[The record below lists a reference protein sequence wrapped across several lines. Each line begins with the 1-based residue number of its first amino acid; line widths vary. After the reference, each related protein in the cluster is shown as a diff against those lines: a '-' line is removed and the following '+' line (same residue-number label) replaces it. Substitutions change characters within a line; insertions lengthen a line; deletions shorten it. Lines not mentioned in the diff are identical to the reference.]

1 MIAGRR
7 GAAMRLAAL
16 GHLVSGDSTLTR
28 RSRLPRSFPA
38 LLRIA
43 AFGAL
48 AAAFAPPAPALELSL
63 PEARARLRSSHEALK
78 AAGHEVR
85 ERQAEVG
92 SADALMWP
100 KLEANARW
108 TRLDGPITID
118 LDPVRQ
124 VILALHPNVPGAAV
138 PPFILDVQDEQYGRA
153 DVRLTWP
160 LFTGGKIDAARDAAG
175 ARLADAN
182 ATMRGVEEGLSAEL
196 ARRYFAVRLAA
207 RAVAVREEVLAG
219 LDGHVK
225 NARRLEEEGFLSRAE
240 SLHAEVAR
248 TEADRELKASRHDL
262 ALAQEALAGLLSL
275 PGEEAGAVVPTTPLF
290 VLESLPPLDG
300 LKKSALDANPA
311 LARLSASAGLA
322 GAGLAGEKARWY
334 PELGVFG
341 YRELY
346 KAGLT
351 LLDPVWAAGVSARWT
366 LFDGFSREKGIVA
379 AKERVARVDELTK
392 RARRDVETLVEKKY
406 REATKAREQVEA
418 FGAALALARENLRVR
433 TRAFE
438 EGVATSLD
446 VVDARSTLAR
456 VELGRLAA
464 ARDFDVALA
473 ELLEV
478 AGQSDRYEALVA
490 GAPGDVEK

>member
-1 MIAGRR
+1 M
-7 GAAMRLAAL
+7 
-16 GHLVSGDSTLTR
+16 TR
-28 RSRLPRSFPA
+28 RSRLPRPISTLVRSAVYAVLGF
-38 LLRIA
+38 
-43 AFGAL
+43 
-48 AAAFAPPAPALELSL
+48 AAARPGHAVEVSL
-63 PEARARLRSSHEALK
+63 PEAQARVRGSHEALK

-85 ERQAEVG
+85 ERQAEAG
-92 SADALMWP
+92 AADGLMWP
-100 KLEANARW
+100 KVEAAARY

-124 VILALHPNVPGAAV
+124 VILALHPNVPAAAV
-138 PPFILDVQDEQYGRA
+138 PPFLLDVQDEQYGRF

-160 LFTGGKIDAARDAAG
+160 LFTGGKIDAARDAAA

-182 ATMRGVEEGLSAEL
+182 AARRGVEEGLLAEL
-196 ARRYFAVRLAA
+196 ARRYFGVRLAA

-219 LDGHVK
+219 LEEHVRS
-225 NARRLEEEGFLSRAE
+225 AQRLEEEGLLSTAE
-240 SLHAEVAR
+240 RLHADVAR
-248 TEADRELKASRHDL
+248 TDADRELKAARHDL
-262 ALAQEALAGLLSL
+262 ALAREALASLLSM
-275 PGEEAGAVVPTTPLF
+275 PGSEADALATTTPLF
-290 VLESLPPLDG
+290 VLDSLPPLDE
-300 LKKSALDANPA
+300 LKGAALDANPA
-311 LARLSASAGLA
+311 LGRISANAGLA

-334 PELGVFG
+334 PELAVFG

-346 KAGLT
+346 KGGLT
-351 LLDPVWAAGVSARWT
+351 LLDPVWAAGVTARWT
-366 LFDGFSREKGIVA
+366 LFDGLSREKGIVA
-379 AKERVARVDELTK
+379 AKERVARVDELAK

-418 FGAALALARENLRVR
+418 FGAVLTLARENLRVR

-446 VVDARSTLAR
+446 VVDARSSLAK

-478 AGQSDRYEALVA
+478 AGQSERYETLRA
-490 GAPGDVEK
+490 GGAGDVEQ

>member
-1 MIAGRR
+1 VLAVAIA
-7 GAAMRLAAL
+7 
-16 GHLVSGDSTLTR
+16 H
-28 RSRLPRSFPA
+28 
-38 LLRIA
+38 
-43 AFGAL
+43 
-48 AAAFAPPAPALELSL
+48 PAPALELSL
-63 PEARARLRSSHEALK
+63 RQAHDRLRSSHELLK

-92 SADALMWP
+92 AADALMWP

-124 VILALHPNVPGAAV
+124 VILALHPNVPGAAI
-138 PPFILDVQDEQYGRA
+138 PPFLLDVQDEQYGRA

-160 LFTGGKIDAARDAAG
+160 LFAGGKIDAARDAAG
-175 ARLADAN
+175 ARLADAG

-196 ARRYFAVRLAA
+196 ARRYFGARLAA

-219 LDGHVK
+219 LDGHVR
-225 NARRLEEEGFLSRAE
+225 NAKRLAEEGFLSRAE

-248 TEADRELKASRHDL
+248 TDADRELKASRHDL
-262 ALAQEALAGLLSL
+262 ALAQEALASLLSL
-275 PGEEAGAVVPTTPLF
+275 PGGESGSLVPTTPLF
-290 VLESLPPLDG
+290 VVAGLPPLDEM
-300 LKKSALDANPA
+300 KKTALDANPA
-311 LARLSASAGLA
+311 LARLSANADLA

-366 LFDGFSREKGIVA
+366 LFDGLAREKGIA
-379 AKERVARVDELTK
+379 AARERVARVDELTK
-392 RARRDVETLVEKKY
+392 RARRDLETLVEKKY

-418 FGAALALARENLRVR
+418 FGAALALARESLRVR

-446 VVDARSTLAR
+446 VVDARLSLAK

-478 AGQSDRYEALVA
+478 AGQSERYEALRA
-490 GAPGDVEK
+490 GGAGDVEQ

>member
-1 MIAGRR
+1 M
-7 GAAMRLAAL
+7 
-16 GHLVSGDSTLTR
+16 TR
-28 RSRLPRSFPA
+28 RSRLPRSHPA

-43 AFGAL
+43 AAGAL
-48 AAAFAPPAPALELSL
+48 SLAVARPAAPLELTL
-63 PEARARLRSSHEALK
+63 PEAQARLRSSHEALE

-92 SADALMWP
+92 AADALRWP
-100 KLEANARW
+100 KIEATARW

-138 PPFILDVQDEQYGRA
+138 PPFLLDVQDEQYGRA
-153 DVRLTWP
+153 DVRFSWP
-160 LFTGGKIDAARDAAG
+160 LFTGGKVDAARDAAG

-182 ATMRGVEEGLSAEL
+182 AARRGVEEGLSAEL
-196 ARRYFAVRLAA
+196 ARRYFSVRLAA
-207 RAVAVREEVLAG
+207 RAVAVREAVLAG
-219 LDGHVK
+219 LDGHVR

-248 TEADRELKASRHDL
+248 TDADRELKASRHDL

-275 PGEEAGAVVPTTPLF
+275 PGEEAGTLAPTTPLF
-290 VLESLPPLDG
+290 VAELPPLDEM
-300 LKKSALDANPA
+300 KTAALDANPA
-311 LARLSASAGLA
+311 LARLSANADLA

-346 KAGLT
+346 KGGLT
-351 LLDPVWAAGVSARWT
+351 LLDPVWAAGISARWT
-366 LFDGFSREKGIVA
+366 LFDGLSREMGIVA
-379 AKERVARVDELTK
+379 ARERVSRVDELAK

-406 REATKAREQVEA
+406 REATKSREQVEA

-446 VVDARSTLAR
+446 VVDARLSLAK

-478 AGQSDRYEALVA
+478 AGQSERYETLRA
-490 GAPGDVEK
+490 GGAGDVEQ